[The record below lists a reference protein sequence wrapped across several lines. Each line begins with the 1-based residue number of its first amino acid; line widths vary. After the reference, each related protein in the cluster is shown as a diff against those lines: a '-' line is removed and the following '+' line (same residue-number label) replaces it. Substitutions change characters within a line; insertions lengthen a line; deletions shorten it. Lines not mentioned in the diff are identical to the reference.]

1 MSTTST
7 TTSTSSTASSTT
19 STTTTTIALTTT
31 TTTVATVATRP
42 ARPLRLRGVA
52 PGVSDSVVRLHVG
65 LLGRRPSPAEL
76 RADVEQ
82 YRETGSFE
90 GLVAAVLESGEYRAR
105 RPGDPPDDVFVT
117 RLYADVLGRRPD
129 PAGAASWQANL
140 AGGMSRPAVAAAFVQ
155 SPEAVVRTRTA
166 PPAPPPPPR
175 GGSRRPGI
183 AAPSGGVLAV
193 GDSVMLGAADAL
205 RARIGRVDIDAA
217 VSRQFSTGIEILR
230 SRRDSGQL
238 PGTVVFHL
246 GTNGPIDGA
255 SCEALMDVLA
265 GRRVLIVSLHVPR
278 DWEAGNNAVL
288 RDCAYR
294 HRAGIADW
302 TTLAGRPGL
311 LAGDGYHLTGDGA
324 AAYADLVAS
333 VL

>member
-1 MSTTST
+1 
-7 TTSTSSTASSTT
+7 
-19 STTTTTIALTTT
+19 
-31 TTTVATVATRP
+31 
-42 ARPLRLRGVA
+42 
-52 PGVSDSVVRLHVG
+52 VSDSVVRLHLG
-65 LLGRRPSPAEL
+65 LLGRPPSRAEL
-76 RADVEQ
+76 REGVDQ
-82 YRETGSFE
+82 YRETGSFD
-90 GLVAAVLESGEYRAR
+90 GLVAAVLGSGEYRAR
-105 RPGDPPDDVFVT
+105 RPGDPPDDVFVA

-129 PAGAASWQANL
+129 PPGAAAWLTNL

-166 PPAPPPPPR
+166 PPTPPPPPR
-175 GGSRRPGI
+175 GGSRRP
-183 AAPSGGVLAV
+183 ATVAPSSGVLAV

-205 RARIGRVDIDAA
+205 RARIGGVDVDAA
-217 VSRQFSTGIEILR
+217 VSRQFGTGIDILR
-230 SRRDSGQL
+230 SRRDAGQL
-238 PGTVVFHL
+238 PGTVVVHL

-255 SCEALMDVLA
+255 SCEALMNVLA

-294 HRAGIADW
+294 HGAGIADW
-302 TTLAGRPGL
+302 SVIAGRPGQ
-311 LAGDGYHLTGDGA
+311 LAGDGYHLSGDGA